1 VKRMYAPWR
10 YTWIQ
15 ESKDGVE
22 ECFLCDALEAP
33 VERDR
38 ELLLLHRGGKGF
50 IILNRY
56 PYSNGHL
63 MVAPNRHV
71 SDLRELTEEEW
82 REIGELTNLSLA
94 ILEKAIQPHGFN
106 LGWNLGRVAGGGVG
120 GTPASSCRPP
130 LGGRHELHAGGRGE
144 QGDQPGSVGIVRSVT
159 PCLQTVD
166 FRVTTKSE
174 LVTAVNDPG
183 SPNLFFVPW
192 DHRPVSLDSRLATK

>member
-1 VKRMYAPWR
+1 MKRMYAPWR

-38 ELLLLHRGGKGF
+38 ELLLLHRGGQGF

-106 LGWNLGRVAGGGVG
+106 LGWNLGRVAGAGLEEHLHLHVVPRWEGDTNFMPVVG
-120 GTPASSCRPP
+120 ESKVISQD
-130 LGGRHELHAGGRGE
+130 LWESYDQLH
-144 QGDQPGSVGIVRSVT
+144 
-159 PCLQTVD
+159 
-166 FRVTTKSE
+166 
-174 LVTAVNDPG
+174 
-183 SPNLFFVPW
+183 
-192 DHRPVSLDSRLATK
+192 LACKQLISG